1 MAYKLEGD
9 KYNHHY
15 KLENMQKNKN
25 IILTIFHIKE
35 KFLYI
40 IDNLKGNKNFQLLKN
55 AKNE

>member
-40 IDNLKGNKNFQLLKN
+40 INNLKGNYRIFNF
-55 AKNE
+55 

>member
-1 MAYKLEGD
+1 
-9 KYNHHY
+9 
-15 KLENMQKNKN
+15 MQKNNN

-55 AKNE
+55 AKNA

>member
-9 KYNHHY
+9 KYNHY

-40 IDNLKGNKNFQLLKN
+40 INNLKGNYRIFNF
-55 AKNE
+55 